1 MTLEE
6 RHSEANAEES
16 SAEKRFWILHYVQD
30 DGLCIFR
37 MTCCMRHSEANAEE
51 SSASCIAIQEM
62 TGFLT
67 TFGMTRTRNAWNDE
81 DAVLYSAEND
91 EVAKKKEDSTFVES
105 SFCGCQDS
113 NLEPFGS

>member
-1 MTLEE
+1 
-6 RHSEANAEES
+6 
-16 SAEKRFWILHYVQD
+16 
-30 DGLCIFR
+30 
-37 MTCCMRHSEANAEE
+37 MRHSEANAEE

-91 EVAKKKEDSTFVES
+91 EGANKKRRL
-105 SFCGCQDS
+105 
-113 NLEPFGS
+113 NIR